1 MSKDRLFGLAASYS
15 YKYLVASLLL
25 LLVLYPFVEK
35 YSPAVVVLNL
45 LMLFTLLSAAWA
57 AAKTTRQFLFVVLAA
72 LVLFIGRWIIFFV
85 PLTYIALG
93 DSLLALGFFTYVLII
108 IFKDIFVNGDRV
120 SMDTI
125 FQAISVYLLLGV
137 AWAFAYVSLELIIP
151 GSFSIGVDV
160 AVQSDLDFHKFLYF
174 SFVTM
179 TTLGYGDITPVTPPA
194 GSLSYVQA
202 VVGQIY
208 LTVLVARLV
217 GMHISSQARHGD

>member
-1 MSKDRLFGLAASYS
+1 MKRSRLQETSMEVTVGAFMFM
-15 YKYLVASLLL
+15 V
-25 LLVLYPFVEK
+25 
-35 YSPAVVVLNL
+35 
-45 LMLFTLLSAAWA
+45 
-57 AAKTTRQFLFVVLAA
+57 
-72 LVLFIGRWIIFFV
+72 
-85 PLTYIALG
+85 
-93 DSLLALGFFTYVLII
+93 LLALGFFTYVLII
-108 IFKDIFVNGDRV
+108 NFKDIFVNGDRV

-125 FQAISVYLLLGV
+125 FQAISVYLLLGL

-151 GSFSIGVDV
+151 GSFSIGVDLT
-160 AVQSDLDFHKFLYF
+160 VQSDLDFHKFLYF

-217 GMHISSQARHGD
+217 GMHISSQARQGD